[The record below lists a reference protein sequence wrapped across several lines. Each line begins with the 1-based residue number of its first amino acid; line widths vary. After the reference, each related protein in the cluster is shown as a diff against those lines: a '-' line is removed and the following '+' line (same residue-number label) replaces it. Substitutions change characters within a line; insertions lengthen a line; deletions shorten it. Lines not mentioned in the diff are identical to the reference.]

1 MIQNPSFEAG
11 LRYFAF
17 SSLGKYVPSKYESLY
32 EADSSVSKFGN
43 SSLKIHALREVTN
56 PCSIG
61 TFAIPVQAGQK
72 YTVSC
77 YAKGDRDNG
86 LTLNMHSVSGQWTVF
101 PKLGDCKIT
110 KAWRRYEFSFTAP
123 SLTAPERVK
132 ILYQLEGWDATWQ
145 DGTATHR
152 DVYGRLPAG
161 NYRFH
166 VIARGQEGAWNRE
179 GAALFFTVLP
189 TIWQTLWFRWVV
201 GFTVAALLGTG
212 IRFVFMRRLRLRMA
226 EAEREQALYRER
238 ERIAADLH
246 DEVGASLTHIAQL
259 SELARREDPDGSFG
273 ARLEQLTRASR
284 KTIEILDEIV
294 WTMNMRNDSL
304 QHLVGY
310 LGDYTREFFSTSNI
324 QLHTDLPENLP
335 EVTLTSKVRYQ
346 VLLVVKE
353 SLNNAM
359 KHSGAMSVS
368 LSVTVEDAQLK
379 IVVRDNGKG
388 FTPGTASTGVGLSN
402 LSRRLQSSGGS
413 LQLASSPGQG
423 TIVTISLP
431 LNNIPSHLIPP

>member
-1 MIQNPSFEAG
+1 MFNPNPNQHWQTNNGCLWFATRSGVVAFDSRLVQTEFAPPPVHLEAVLVG
-11 LRYFAF
+11 
-17 SSLGKYVPSKYESLY
+17 GKPLQTSGHS
-32 EADSSVSKFGN
+32 
-43 SSLKIHALREVTN
+43 
-56 PCSIG
+56 
-61 TFAIPVQAGQK
+61 
-72 YTVSC
+72 
-77 YAKGDRDNG
+77 AKSARMELPPRSEN
-86 LTLNMHSVSGQWTVF
+86 
-101 PKLGDCKIT
+101 I
-110 KAWRRYEFSFTAP
+110 EFSFTAP